1 MGLTEQEADF
11 LESLTGSGSTRPP
24 SLPLKNKK
32 PYARPTSHSLGL
44 NVKSYKI
51 SSNLTGPP
59 SPSVSGEAGSSSD
72 SGTNLA
78 SSLWPQKGE
87 STQSFLLSTPS
98 SEPQPNSEAN
108 GEEARRLYLPP
119 ISSSRKHG
127 PSESLPSL
135 IPRLS
140 RLSLPTSPAPSTPS
154 SPATPSKEACSG
166 TSPFL
171 PRPLA
176 VNEGEFGSRPSDA
189 PSCQNRKKDNGT
201 LWTAIQDAGVPIFLG
216 TPGFD
221 GESMSLCRHE
231 NMSTIIYAVFALC
244 PSALGTYCSPTA
256 LLTAF
261 SDIEVF
267 YHVYA
272 AGQKLSREDLWVSQ
286 IILSNCRDLSAILQD
301 SVQRRL

>member
-11 LESLTGSGSTRPP
+11 LESLTGSGSTRSP

-59 SPSVSGEAGSSSD
+59 SPSVSGEAGSNSD
-72 SGTNLA
+72 PGTNLA

-87 STQSFLLSTPS
+87 SSQSFPLSTLSSSTS
-98 SEPQPNSEAN
+98 SEPQPNSEVD
-108 GEEARRLYLPP
+108 GEEARRVLYLPP

-127 PSESLPSL
+127 PRESLPSL

-140 RLSLPTSPAPSTPS
+140 RPSLPASTTHSAPS
-154 SPATPSKEACSG
+154 SPTTPSKEACSG

-171 PRPLA
+171 LRPLA
-176 VNEGEFGSRPSDA
+176 SNGGEFESRPSDA
-189 PSCQNRKKDNGT
+189 PLCQKDKGT

-286 IILSNCRDLSAILQD
+286 AIL
-301 SVQRRL
+301 